1 MNFFARNP
9 IFRYTALPCALALV
23 VAFGMTST
31 GNVDAKTDRVADLR
45 GLNETFVEV
54 SEDASKAVVF
64 IQAEARIDRQSLR
77 SQPRGGN
84 QEDLLR
90 RFFGPQSGPRTEPRQ
105 PSPQQNEIR
114 PIGQGTGF
122 IISDD
127 GYIVTNHHV
136 VGNADRVRV
145 KLTNG
150 TEYLAEVVGSD
161 EATEIALIKIDAD
174 NLPTVP
180 LGDSNELQV
189 GEWAL
194 AIGNP
199 FGLSH
204 SVTAGIIS
212 AKGRGEVGIA
222 DYADFIQ
229 TDAAINPGNS
239 GGPLLYIDGEVIGL
253 NTAIYTRNGGY
264 MGIGFAVPI
273 NMVRQVTD
281 QLRTDGKIT
290 RGYLGISIQNV
301 TPELADWFNIDNEN
315 GILVAEVQDDSPA
328 AIGGLLRDDII
339 VELDGRGIDEIGSF
353 RSRIA
358 RTSPGNEVDLKIL
371 REGKSIKKRI
381 AVGSLDPDTAS
392 LIGTT
397 PGGRLGIELENLTPD
412 IADQLGYQFEEG
424 IVIKAVENDSAAQRA
439 GLRPGMIVLEANRKE
454 VKTVSAFSE
463 VLSNADTG
471 EPVLLL
477 IQHRGVMRY
486 LIVRP

>member
-1 MNFFARNP
+1 MNSFAR
-9 IFRYTALPCALALV
+9 ISIVKFAVLPCALAVL
-23 VAFGMTST
+23 VAFGITSSLHV
-31 GNVDAKTDRVADLR
+31 NAASERVADLR
-45 GLNETFVEV
+45 GLNESFVEI

-64 IQAEARIDRQSLR
+64 VQAEAKVERQALR
-77 SQPRGGN
+77 GKPQ
-84 QEDLLR
+84 QT
-90 RFFGPQSGPRTEPRQ
+90 PQSE
-105 PSPQQNEIR
+105 SEIR

-122 IISDD
+122 IISED

-161 EATEIALIKIDAD
+161 EATEIALIKIDEN

-180 LGDSNELQV
+180 LGDSDELQV

-212 AKGRGEVGIA
+212 AKGRGEVGIT

-239 GGPLLYIDGEVIGL
+239 GGPLLNIDGEVIGL
-253 NTAIYTRNGGY
+253 NTAMYSRSGGS

-273 NMVRQVTD
+273 NMVRHVTD

-290 RGYLGISIQNV
+290 RGFLGISIQNV
-301 TPELADWFNIDNEN
+301 TPELADWFEIDGGN
-315 GILVAEVQDDSPA
+315 GILVAEVQEDSPA
-328 AIGGLLRDDII
+328 QEGGLLRDDII
-339 VELDGRGIDEIGSF
+339 VELDGRAIDEIGSF

-358 RTSPGNEVDLKIL
+358 TTEPGEKVDLKIV
-371 REGKSIKKRI
+371 RDGKELDKRL
-381 AVGSLDPDTAS
+381 AVGSLNPENAS
-392 LIGTT
+392 LLGTT
-397 PGGRLGIELENLTPD
+397 PGGRLGLELEELTPD
-412 IADQLGYQFEEG
+412 IADQLGYNFEEG

-439 GLRPGMIVLEANRKE
+439 GVRPGMIVLEVNRRA
-454 VKTVSAFSE
+454 VKSVE
-463 VLSNADTG
+463 QLRDVLSGADAG

-477 IQHRGVMRY
+477 VQHRGVMRY
-486 LIVRP
+486 LILRP